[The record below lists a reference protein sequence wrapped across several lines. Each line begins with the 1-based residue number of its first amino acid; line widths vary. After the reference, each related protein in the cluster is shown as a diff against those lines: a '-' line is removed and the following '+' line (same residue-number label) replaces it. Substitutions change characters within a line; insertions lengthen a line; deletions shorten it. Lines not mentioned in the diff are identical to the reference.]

1 MKKICFMF
9 GILLLG
15 TLSAFGARF
24 NVKSFGAAGDGVADD
39 TIAIQKALLNASYSE
54 TFALICTMGGS
65 FGCGWGGEGAFNEVY
80 FPAGTYK
87 ITRPLVYPGPNSQS
101 RKISLRGEKGA
112 VIVQSD
118 PKADL
123 FFLNNV
129 FRLMVRSLV
138 LRGGKTQLQ
147 VWTANS
153 DTAMVHLDG
162 CRFEGSSD
170 TAIVCRIPV
179 ENKVLKAP
187 YQVSWISQAV
197 PRLTPVPA
205 EPGRSEFWNSTL
217 FDIENCDFSNCA
229 RVMDLS
235 CDLAVI
241 RNSRI
246 ATPKAQKG
254 PVFLLMNQVYFRNV
268 KGMGSG
274 SKTDSPYWID
284 ISATVEN
291 KALLYVDECEFDV
304 KGADGWCLVKSNL
317 KPGYISTAIRVADSR
332 IRSAGC
338 PEGGIVSLAAGTSPN
353 LIAIRNVTD
362 PSGRAVRAVSYGKP
376 LSKDDF
382 LNRLSYLHY
391 RNFGCD
397 LTFGFCVSGCS
408 DNIDPGLTP
417 GARDFLNPPLPEKIA
432 ASAKVKPVEFSFD
445 PDAVFAKRID
455 AGKYGVTGK
464 GKDESAAVEAAL
476 AAAAK
481 EAPVTLVF
489 PSANIQIGRTLSIP
503 DNIRLSSYGNSLF
516 LAPKDFPGPL
526 FRIQGNRRNVWEG
539 IGFAGG
545 RNAVE
550 IKAAPDGEYLFDFC
564 LFTDQSSA
572 SVLARAAKKGDES
585 KLKIGRSRFLGTMCA
600 FDADLTRKEIEKNWC
615 MNDGR
620 MHDAGLF
627 VNRGGEL
634 LFQYNLLV
642 PILPKTKIGNGR
654 EDIGK
659 FQEKQWGVNAR
670 WIDNHGRIYCFGNRF
685 GGEFMGMTTLCNFS
699 PDGSVMISGGF
710 SQHANRYCRL
720 AFLHAAALPKM
731 LVLEDFVCGAEGLAF
746 GNRSGISRRDSKG
759 KEVYGSG
766 NMRVFTSNVIHQ
778 APEE

>member
-1 MKKICFMF
+1 
-9 GILLLG
+9 
-15 TLSAFGARF
+15 
-24 NVKSFGAAGDGVADD
+24 
-39 TIAIQKALLNASYSE
+39 
-54 TFALICTMGGS
+54 
-65 FGCGWGGEGAFNEVY
+65 
-80 FPAGTYK
+80 
-87 ITRPLVYPGPNSQS
+87 
-101 RKISLRGEKGA
+101 
-112 VIVQSD
+112 
-118 PKADL
+118 
-123 FFLNNV
+123 
-129 FRLMVRSLV
+129 MVRSLV

-187 YQVSWISQAV
+187 YQVNWISQAV
-197 PRLTPVPA
+197 PKLTPVPA

-362 PSGRAVRAVSYGKP
+362 PSGCAVRAVSYGKP

-382 LNRLSYLHY
+382 LNRLCYY
-391 RNFGCD
+391 QDRDRNLSFS
-397 LTFGFCVSGCS
+397 FCVSGCS
-408 DNIDPGLTP
+408 DNIDPELTP
-417 GARDFLNPPLPEKIA
+417 GADDFLNPPLPEKIA

-445 PDAVFAKRID
+445 PDAVFVKRID

-481 EAPVTLVF
+481 RLPRLWCSLPPTF
-489 PSANIQIGRTLSIP
+489 RSDGHSPSRTISGCLHMAIP
-503 DNIRLSSYGNSLF
+503 CF
-516 LAPKDFPGPL
+516 LRRKI
-526 FRIQGNRRNVWEG
+526 FRDRFSAFRET
-539 IGFAGG
+539 AGMSG
-545 RNAVE
+545 
-550 IKAAPDGEYLFDFC
+550 KASDLPAAQCRG
-564 LFTDQSSA
+564 DQSRA
-572 SVLARAAKKGDES
+572 GRGIPFRFLPFHGSVL
-585 KLKIGRSRFLGTMCA
+585 LPRFLRAPQKKEMKANSKSAQPFPRHHVRVRRRSDTERN
-600 FDADLTRKEIEKNWC
+600 RKE
-615 MNDGR
+615 
-620 MHDAGLF
+620 
-627 VNRGGEL
+627 
-634 LFQYNLLV
+634 LV
-642 PILPKTKIGNGR
+642 HERR
-654 EDIGK
+654 E
-659 FQEKQWGVNAR
+659 NA
-670 WIDNHGRIYCFGNRF
+670 
-685 GGEFMGMTTLCNFS
+685 
-699 PDGSVMISGGF
+699 
-710 SQHANRYCRL
+710 
-720 AFLHAAALPKM
+720 
-731 LVLEDFVCGAEGLAF
+731 
-746 GNRSGISRRDSKG
+746 
-759 KEVYGSG
+759 
-766 NMRVFTSNVIHQ
+766 
-778 APEE
+778 

>member
-1 MKKICFMF
+1 MSCKI
-9 GILLLG
+9 
-15 TLSAFGARF
+15 
-24 NVKSFGAAGDGVADD
+24 K
-39 TIAIQKALLNASYSE
+39 
-54 TFALICTMGGS
+54 
-65 FGCGWGGEGAFNEVY
+65 
-80 FPAGTYK
+80 
-87 ITRPLVYPGPNSQS
+87 
-101 RKISLRGEKGA
+101 
-112 VIVQSD
+112 
-118 PKADL
+118 
-123 FFLNNV
+123 
-129 FRLMVRSLV
+129 
-138 LRGGKTQLQ
+138 
-147 VWTANS
+147 
-153 DTAMVHLDG
+153 
-162 CRFEGSSD
+162 
-170 TAIVCRIPV
+170 
-179 ENKVLKAP
+179 
-187 YQVSWISQAV
+187 SQA
-197 PRLTPVPA
+197 RLYQHGD
-205 EPGRSEFWNSTL
+205 PGGGF
-217 FDIENCDFSNCA
+217 
-229 RVMDLS
+229 
-235 CDLAVI
+235 
-241 RNSRI
+241 
-246 ATPKAQKG
+246 Q
-254 PVFLLMNQVYFRNV
+254 NQER
-268 KGMGSG
+268 
-274 SKTDSPYWID
+274 
-284 ISATVEN
+284 
-291 KALLYVDECEFDV
+291 
-304 KGADGWCLVKSNL
+304 
-317 KPGYISTAIRVADSR
+317 
-332 IRSAGC
+332 GC

-362 PSGRAVRAVSYGKP
+362 PSGCAVRAVSYGKP

-382 LNRLSYLHY
+382 LNRLCYY
-391 RNFGCD
+391 QDRDRNLSFS
-397 LTFGFCVSGCS
+397 FCVSGCS
-408 DNIDPGLTP
+408 DNIDPELTP
-417 GARDFLNPPLPEKIA
+417 GADDFLNPPLPEKIA

-445 PDAVFAKRID
+445 PDAVFVKRID

-481 EAPVTLVF
+481 EAPATLVF

-526 FRIQGNRRNVWEG
+526 FRVQGNRRNVWEG

-634 LFQYNLLV
+634 LFQYNLLM

-670 WIDNHGRIYCFGNRF
+670 WIDNHGRIFCLGNRF

-746 GNRSGISRRDSKG
+746 GNRSGISRCDSKG

-766 NMRVFTSNVIHQ
+766 NMRVFASNVILQ